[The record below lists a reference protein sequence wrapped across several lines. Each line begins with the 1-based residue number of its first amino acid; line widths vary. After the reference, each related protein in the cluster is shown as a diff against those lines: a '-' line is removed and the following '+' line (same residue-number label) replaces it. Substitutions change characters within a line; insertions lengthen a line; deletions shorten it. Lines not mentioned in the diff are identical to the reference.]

1 MAHTIYKILQKVV
14 PSVTT
19 ILSRFKNSIG
29 LIIWSNKLGLE
40 GKSYHQEINKAADIG
55 TNVHELA
62 QSHIEDLEYEL
73 PSNEIVQNC
82 FNKFLDW
89 WNEFSE
95 NCEVIFCEQSF
106 TSKLYQYGGTADLL
120 VKKDDEYILV
130 DFKTS
135 KDIYPDF
142 VIQGSAYKQMIEEKY
157 NYKISKFIVA
167 RFGKDT
173 DDFQI
178 KEFNLEQLDFAFQY
192 FKTLRIAFDQDKALN
207 KIMKEKKK
215 WK

>member
-62 QSHIEDLEYEL
+62 QSHIEGIVYEL
-73 PSNEIVQNC
+73 PRDETVLKC
-82 FNKFLDW
+82 FYKFLEW
-89 WNEFSE
+89 WNEYSKD
-95 NCEVIFCEQSF
+95 CEVIFCEQSF

>member
-29 LIIWSNKLGLE
+29 LIIWSNKLGLK

-62 QSHIEDLEYEL
+62 QLHIEDLEYEL

-82 FNKFLDW
+82 FKKFLDW
-89 WNEFSE
+89 WNEFSK

-135 KDIYPDF
+135 KDIYPDNL
-142 VIQGSAYKQMIEEKY
+142 IQGSAYRQMIQEKY
-157 NYKISKFIVA
+157 DYKINKFIVA

-178 KEFNLEQLDFAFQY
+178 KEFNLKQLDFAFQY
-192 FKTLRIAFDQDKALN
+192 FKTLRKAFDQDKKLN
-207 KIMKEKKK
+207 KIIKEKK
-215 WK
+215 